1 MKVPDPT
8 VLCCDICNPEH
19 LNTAAPS
26 RNSRKRGPKFGVVDN
41 ELKKVIIKW
50 RKEISSRDFGDSLFG
65 PAAVLPNAAVE
76 WIPFV
81 IWPHRMIL
89 NWHLTLR
96 KSDDSAPSGV
106 QGQMISLATPLLRH
120 NGLPL
125 LKSQP
130 GPRYEYG
137 YRGKKVRLQEKLD
150 VFFLKLV
157 VCKYGEKSQLHKLWR
172 ARDRD
177 DVVDGQLGAAV
188 LSSTGVEMWCCTQRL
203 CSPWGRRGFRCSP
216 SLR

>member
-1 MKVPDPT
+1 
-8 VLCCDICNPEH
+8 
-19 LNTAAPS
+19 
-26 RNSRKRGPKFGVVDN
+26 
-41 ELKKVIIKW
+41 VIIKW

-81 IWPHRMIL
+81 ILAHRMIL
-89 NWHLTLR
+89 NWQLTLR
-96 KSDDSAPSGV
+96 KSDDSAPSGE

-125 LKSQP
+125 LGSQP

-157 VCKYGEKSQLHKLWR
+157 RKYGENLSCTSYGEHEIKMMLLTDNLVPRSCRVRVWQCGTAPNDFVR
-172 ARDRD
+172 
-177 DVVDGQLGAAV
+177 LGNEEEASGA
-188 LSSTGVEMWCCTQRL
+188 
-203 CSPWGRRGFRCSP
+203 PP
-216 SLR
+216 P